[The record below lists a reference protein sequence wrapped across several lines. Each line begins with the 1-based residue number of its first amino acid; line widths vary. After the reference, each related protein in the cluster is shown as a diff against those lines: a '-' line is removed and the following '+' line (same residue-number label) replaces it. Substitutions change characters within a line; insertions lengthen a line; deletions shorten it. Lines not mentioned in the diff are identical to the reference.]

1 MRCKACN
8 KLMTQTEEKIIY
20 EFGEHIELCSDCMDS
35 STIEHYAIE
44 GMEDDVTKPFHL
56 Q

>member
-1 MRCKACN
+1 
-8 KLMTQTEEKIIY
+8 MTQTEEKIIY
-20 EFGEHIELCSDCMDS
+20 EFGEHIELCSDCLDS
-35 STIEHYAIE
+35 STIGHYAIE